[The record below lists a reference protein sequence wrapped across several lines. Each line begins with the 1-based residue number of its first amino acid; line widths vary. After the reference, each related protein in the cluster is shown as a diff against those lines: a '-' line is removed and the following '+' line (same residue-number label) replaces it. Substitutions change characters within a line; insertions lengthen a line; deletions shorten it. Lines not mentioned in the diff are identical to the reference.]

1 MQVTTTSPTAEAGSG
16 AGGANRAAL
25 DKVAQQFE
33 AVFLRQ
39 MIGAMRSAS
48 LAEGITDSSATQQF
62 QDMADA
68 RTADAMA
75 EAGVKLGWTGGTNK
89 RSVSEL
95 VISFAVQLLRHLPEA
110 CGEILDGGWRQHVG
124 RQLRRSPRRY
134 RRIPSR
140 TAGRPSSGNA
150 V

>member
-1 MQVTTTSPTAEAGSG
+1 MQVTTTSPTTAATGSG
-16 AGGANRAAL
+16 ASGANRAAL

-75 EAGVKLGWTGGTNK
+75 SKGAMGIAELLIKQFGARVTPTAADAPAPDGAAGTPG
-89 RSVSEL
+89 
-95 VISFAVQLLRHLPEA
+95 A
-110 CGEILDGGWRQHVG
+110 
-124 RQLRRSPRRY
+124 
-134 RRIPSR
+134 
-140 TAGRPSSGNA
+140 
-150 V
+150 

>member
-75 EAGVKLGWTGGTNK
+75 SKGAMGIADLLIKQFGARIAPTPAAATDGAAGTPG
-89 RSVSEL
+89 
-95 VISFAVQLLRHLPEA
+95 A
-110 CGEILDGGWRQHVG
+110 
-124 RQLRRSPRRY
+124 
-134 RRIPSR
+134 
-140 TAGRPSSGNA
+140 
-150 V
+150 

>member
-1 MQVTTTSPTAEAGSG
+1 MQITTTSSTAATG

-25 DKVAQQFE
+25 EKAAQQFE

-75 EAGVKLGWTGGTNK
+75 NK
-89 RSVSEL
+89 GAMGIAEL
-95 VISFAVQLLRHLPEA
+95 LIKQFGARVQ
-110 CGEILDGGWRQHVG
+110 D
-124 RQLRRSPRRY
+124 SPG
-134 RRIPSR
+134 
-140 TAGRPSSGNA
+140 APSSPAAPDGPA
-150 V
+150 PAEGT

>member
-1 MQVTTTSPTAEAGSG
+1 MQVTTTSPTTAAAGSG
-16 AGGANRAAL
+16 AGGADRAAL

-75 EAGVKLGWTGGTNK
+75 SKGAMGIAELLIKQFGARVAPTTADAPAPDGAAGTPG
-89 RSVSEL
+89 
-95 VISFAVQLLRHLPEA
+95 A
-110 CGEILDGGWRQHVG
+110 
-124 RQLRRSPRRY
+124 
-134 RRIPSR
+134 
-140 TAGRPSSGNA
+140 
-150 V
+150 